1 MRLPGWAERSP
12 GGGKRTALEMAVI
25 VRSEPI
31 RVILASGW
39 GGWGGALLDSAARGC
54 QPSSY
59 RRKRGAGQP
68 GASLLPVLA
77 GICQGEAVGQAR

>member
-12 GGGKRTALEMAVI
+12 GGGKRAALEMAVI

-39 GGWGGALLDSAARGC
+39 GGVVPCWTRQHAA
-54 QPSSY
+54 
-59 RRKRGAGQP
+59 AGLHRTA
-68 GASLLPVLA
+68 GNGERASPAPTLLPVLA